1 MAKVKLDA
9 DNKKLLRQATAI
21 EAASQIPSIIQA
33 GKSFTES
40 DKERLAAL
48 ERRAALGTL
57 GLTPAEEDVLRTNL
71 LSPAQALATQQM
83 MDQRALM
90 AATGGATG
98 GAQFGAAMAR
108 QEAEQRR
115 LAEAQARIAEED
127 LKLAQ
132 QQRDEIL
139 ALQRAEDQMKADRR
153 AAILGGVAQ
162 TAGEYLGLRTELLR
176 LKELADKNKNP
187 NPQPPANDPL
197 AIIKNYAD
205 MFLGG
210 GRGQ

>member
-1 MAKVKLDA
+1 MAPIP
-9 DNKKLLRQATAI
+9 RQNIIAGAVEGLGQIPGII
-21 EAASQIPSIIQA
+21 EA
-33 GKSFTES
+33 GKGFRQT

-98 GAQFGAAMAR
+98 GGDFATAMAR

-115 LAEAQARIAEED
+115 LAEAQARIAEAD
-127 LKLAQ
+127 LKLEQ

-139 ALQRAEDQMKADRR
+139 ALQRAEDQAR
-153 AAILGGVAQ
+153 AARRGAVIGGIANVGAELF
-162 TAGEYLGLRTELLR
+162 GLGLEGQRLRELTGTPRKTEVQ
-176 LKELADKNKNP
+176 KIEDDYTNE
-187 NPQPPANDPL
+187 
-197 AIIKNYAD
+197 
-205 MFLGG
+205 FLESP
-210 GRGQ
+210 